1 MPRIRAIR
9 PVTVAAF
16 TDALSSPELG
26 RLSPMKVP
34 EILAG
39 IGRWPLLARLRRGR
53 HSIDP
58 APTFPCPP
66 PDVTTMQLPVPLRDT
81 TRPLETALTASGAGR
96 LSGILRVTGEPG
108 GDIRFADGRIIAVN
122 TCGAPGFD
130 VLDREEQPLGAA
142 RTRLLRMTA
151 AVDGVFA
158 IAAGWIDRCHWIDAD
173 PEVFAGEDLGY
184 ESEWLL
190 GETAR
195 RLSALAHAGLSPHR
209 NLLAL
214 TDFGRSIRD
223 AGDSAAILRL
233 VDGTRTCRD
242 LAFLLGRPLYP
253 VTVEVARL
261 LACGQLTVPA
271 PPAADQPPAT
281 AGGGMVDPAL
291 PRRRRGASGIND
303 TLRPRPPQAAPPST
317 TSVDVPD
324 PSPRRRTERI
334 S

>member
-1 MPRIRAIR
+1 M
-9 PVTVAAF
+9 VAAF

-26 RLSPMKVP
+26 RPNPMKVP
-34 EILAG
+34 EVFAG

-53 HSIDP
+53 HSLEP

-66 PDVTTMQLPVPLRDT
+66 RDVTTMQLPVPLRDT
-81 TRPLETALTASGAGR
+81 TRPLEVALTDAGTGR
-96 LSGILRVTGEPG
+96 RSGILRVTGEPG
-108 GDIRFADGRIIAVN
+108 GGIGFADGRVIAVN
-122 TCGAPGFD
+122 TCGAPGFEVID
-130 VLDREEQPLGAA
+130 HGEQPLGAA

-151 AVDGVFA
+151 TVDGLFA

-173 PEVFAGEDLGY
+173 REVFAGEDSGY

-195 RLSALAHAGLSPHR
+195 RLAALAHAGFSPHR

-214 TDFGRSIRD
+214 TEFGRSIRD
-223 AGDSAAILRL
+223 EDDSAAILRL
-233 VDGTRTCRD
+233 VDGTRSCRD
-242 LAFLLGRPLYP
+242 LAFLLGRLLYP

-261 LACGQLTVPA
+261 LACEQLTIPA
-271 PPAADQPPAT
+271 RPAGQPPAT
-281 AGGGMVDPAL
+281 AGAGMVDPAL

-317 TSVDVPD
+317 TAVDVSD
-324 PSPRRRTERI
+324 SSPRRRTERI
-334 S
+334 P